1 MWHVLFA
8 KKMKKIRQIWPRR
21 SLKHFTAAYRGYSN
35 VLACKWRLTFIL
47 WNCSSIFF
55 IVFSSVQ
62 KSKYLPLKIIDVVL
76 VGFRINKQFRACIR
90 LSYFQLPISILH
102 EDHWSVKLKYIF
114 NFEGW
119 WWYDEGMSSQQG
131 FIRHR
136 PIWNTQNNDRRN
148 KLYKLNIKT

>member
-1 MWHVLFA
+1 MLIVLSCLER
-8 KKMKKIRQIWPRR
+8 KE
-21 SLKHFTAAYRGYSN
+21 SVG
-35 VLACKWRLTFIL
+35 VLEIFVSVTWTDIEPVCKWRLTFIL